1 MDSSKGQRGATQ
13 LDNITNIQNNQ
24 EAWEQ
29 PQVIKQTFFCQMRIN
44 IRLFLDYHSGTFSH
58 ITV

>member
-1 MDSSKGQRGATQ
+1 MDSSKGQRSATQ

-29 PQVIKQTFFCQMRIN
+29 PQVNKQTFF
-44 IRLFLDYHSGTFSH
+44 
-58 ITV
+58 VK